1 MEFKVGDAVKVTAE
15 GALGY
20 GLSGKIR
27 GVIEGLEMPLYL
39 VNIEDGTRLYPC
51 GYIVQSEENLAP
63 LKTLADSRWKAE
75 MNSHYFVVNISGH
88 SITFGGVDATVL
100 DSQFDN
106 FNMWQSRKHADVI
119 ARKTKLLW
127 LIGQLNI
134 AAGGNLPT
142 NERDDDDTWQVEYD
156 YSSNAFCTANI
167 DYEAFC
173 PSGVVIQG
181 RQRAQEVV
189 AELNRLKD
197 NGELDWYFKED

>member
-1 MEFKVGDAVKVTAE
+1 MTFKVGDAVKVTAE

-20 GLSGKIR
+20 GLSGIVR
-27 GVIEGLEMPLYL
+27 GMIVGLGTPLYL
-39 VNIEDGTRLYPC
+39 VNIEEGTRLYPC
-51 GYIVQSEENLAP
+51 GYIVQSEENLAS
-63 LKTLADSRWKAE
+63 LKTLVDSRWKAGE
-75 MNSHYFVVNISGH
+75 NSPYYVVNISGR
-88 SITFGGVDATVL
+88 SVTFAGVDTTMNNSL
-100 DSQFDN
+100 FNN

-134 AAGGNLPT
+134 AAGGDFPADES
-142 NERDDDDTWQVEYD
+142 NEFDAWQVGYNH
-156 YSSNAFCTANI
+156 STNAFCLVNI
-167 DYEAFC
+167 GNGLFY

>member
-27 GVIEGLEMPLYL
+27 RVIVELGKPLYL
-39 VNIEDGTRLYPC
+39 VSIEDGTRQYPC
-51 GYIVQSEENLAP
+51 GYVVQSEENLAP

-75 MNSHYFVVNISGH
+75 MNSHYYVVNISGH

-106 FNMWQSRKHADVI
+106 FNMWQSRKHADII

-134 AAGGNLPT
+134 TAGGDFSAD
-142 NERDDDDTWQVEYD
+142 EGKEFDSWQVEYD
-156 YSSNAFCTANI
+156 HSSNNFCVANI

-181 RQRAQEVV
+181 RQRAHEVV
-189 AELNRLKD
+189 SELNRLKD
-197 NGELDWYFKED
+197 DGELDWYFKEN